1 MKMTVKT
8 RIEVSSDGDEK
19 RRCPARATT
28 TRAALV
34 VILALVATSI
44 APTTARA
51 MAMTSSATTSTFVC
65 TAACAAAAPTTS
77 QCGAENVTNAQF
89 ACSATRTSYEGC
101 DKTLCDEVCANV
113 PTPMTTEPT
122 TVTSNGKTFHCFNAS
137 DYMYMYMSEGDQA
150 AAEAKAIEHSVAM
163 NCDGDAHHMSSQSMY
178 MSGATHMACAGW
190 SNAKTPSS
198 ATVATTTTTTLAAL
212 ALAACA
218 LVA

>member
-1 MKMTVKT
+1 MKMMKT
-8 RIEVSSDGDEK
+8 IKTQVSSDGDEK

-34 VILALVATSI
+34 AILALVATSI
-44 APTTARA
+44 APMTARA
-51 MAMTSSATTSTFVC
+51 MAMTTSATTSTFVC
-65 TAACAAAAPTTS
+65 TAACDAAAPTTS

-89 ACSATRTSYEGC
+89 ACSATRTTYEGC
-101 DKTLCDEVCANV
+101 CKTLCDEVCANV

-122 TVTSNGKTFHCFNAS
+122 TVTSNGKTFRCFNAS
-137 DYMYMYMSEGDQA
+137 DYMYMYMSTANQA

-163 NCDGDAHHMSSQSMY
+163 NCDGSAHHMSSMSMY
-178 MSGATHMACAGW
+178 MSGATHAACAGW

-198 ATVATTTTTTLAAL
+198 ATVATTTTTVAAL

-218 LVA
+218 LAA

>member
-1 MKMTVKT
+1 MKMTVKIRT
-8 RIEVSSDGDEK
+8 EVSSDGDEK

-51 MAMTSSATTSTFVC
+51 MAMTPSASTFVC
-65 TAACAAAAPTTS
+65 TAVCDAAAPTTS

-122 TVTSNGKTFHCFNAS
+122 TVTTNGKTFRCFNAS
-137 DYMYMYMSEGDQA
+137 DYMYMYMSAGGQA

-163 NCDGDAHHMSSQSMY
+163 NCDGDAHHMSSMSMY
-178 MSGATHMACAGW
+178 MSGATHTACAGW
-190 SNAKTPSS
+190 SNAKS

-212 ALAACA
+212 ALAALA